1 MKRPSSLRL
10 FAALLGV
17 VVLAAGSLAPD
28 AAAQNGPL
36 QVGDRAPAF
45 PNPLASTAGERPG
58 ASQIALQDV
67 IGEKNI
73 VLAFYVADWTGG

>member
-45 PNPLASTAGERPG
+45 PNPPPPPPGGAPRFGLTRQHRQAPGEQMQAIRMC
-58 ASQIALQDV
+58 S
-67 IGEKNI
+67 E
-73 VLAFYVADWTGG
+73 